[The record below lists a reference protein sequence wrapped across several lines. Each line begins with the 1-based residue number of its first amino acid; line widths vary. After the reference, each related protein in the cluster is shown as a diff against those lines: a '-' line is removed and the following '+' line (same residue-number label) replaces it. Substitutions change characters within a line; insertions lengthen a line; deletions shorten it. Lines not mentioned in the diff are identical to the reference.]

1 MSFPSM
7 WAHLFLIDAVGTE
20 AATSPPSPSSLPEI
34 PTQLRTGGGQ
44 ASERAEEEKSAAA
57 ALLLVSL
64 RYLYVPLHLSSL
76 PSSAHSTLSLLPFP
90 APLRSTQMAPTS
102 MSLAAKTPVPFSALP
117 SSGVAQRPV
126 SVTASLEHK
135 TNDARRKFL
144 KLALGNLGV
153 GLPTLLGA
161 KRALADEQG
170 VSSSRMSYSRFLEY
184 LDKDRVK
191 KVDLFENGTIAIVE
205 AISPELGNRVQRV
218 RVQLPGLSQELLQ
231 KLREKNID
239 FAAHSNQEDSG
250 SLLFNLIGNLAFPL
264 ILIGGLFL
272 LSRRAQGGLGGPN
285 GPGFPLGFGQ
295 SRAKFQMEP
304 NTGVTFDDVAGVDE
318 AKQDFMEVVEFLK
331 KPERFTAVGARIP
344 KGVLLVGP
352 PGTGKTLLAKAIA
365 GEAGVP
371 FFSISG
377 SEFVEMFVG
386 VGASRVRDLFK
397 KAKENAPCIVFV
409 DEIDAVGRQRGTGIG
424 GGNDE
429 REQTLNQLLTEM
441 DGFEGNTGIIVIAA
455 TNRADILDSALL
467 RPGRFDRQVSVDVPD
482 VRGRTE
488 ILKVHGSNKKFDTD
502 VSLEVIAMR
511 TPGFSGA
518 DLANLLN
525 EAAILAGRRGRTAIS
540 SKEIDDSIDRI
551 VAGMEGTVMTD
562 GKSKSLVAYHEVG
575 HAICG
580 TLTPGHDPV
589 QKVTLIPRGQAR
601 GLTWFI
607 PMDDP
612 TLISR
617 QQLFARIVGGL
628 GGRAAEEII
637 FGEPE
642 VTTGA
647 AGDLQQI
654 TGLAKQMVVTF
665 GMSDIGP
672 WSLMDGGAQS
682 GDVIMRMMARNSMS
696 EKLAEDIDT
705 AVKRLSDEAY
715 EIALSQIRS
724 NREAM
729 DKIVE
734 VLLEKE
740 TLSGEEF
747 RAILSEFTEIPVENR
762 VPPATAAALPA

>member
-1 MSFPSM
+1 MAASSACLVGNALSTHSNRITLGKDLSGRYLFSSWMSNRASKSFS
-7 WAHLFLIDAVGTE
+7 VK
-20 AATSPPSPSSLPEI
+20 ATLD
-34 PTQLRTGGGQ
+34 QGQ
-44 ASERAEEEKSAAA
+44 QEGRRGMLK
-57 ALLLVSL
+57 LLL
-64 RYLYVPLHLSSL
+64 
-76 PSSAHSTLSLLPFP
+76 
-90 APLRSTQMAPTS
+90 
-102 MSLAAKTPVPFSALP
+102 
-117 SSGVAQRPV
+117 
-126 SVTASLEHK
+126 
-135 TNDARRKFL
+135 
-144 KLALGNLGV
+144 GNVGV
-153 GLPTLLGA
+153 GLPALLGNGKA
-161 KRALADEQG
+161 YAADEQG

-184 LDKDRVK
+184 LDKDRVT
-191 KVDLFENGTIAIVE
+191 KVDLYENGTIAIVE
-205 AISPELGNRVQRV
+205 AVSPELGNRLQRV

-239 FAAHSNQEDSG
+239 FAAHNNQEESG
-250 SLLFNLIGNLAFPL
+250 SVLFNLIGNLAFPL
-264 ILIGGLFL
+264 AVISVLFF
-272 LSRRAQGGLGGPN
+272 LSRRSGGMGGPG
-285 GPGFPLGFGQ
+285 GPGFPLQFGQ
-295 SRAKFQMEP
+295 SKAKFQMEP

-331 KPERFTAVGARIP
+331 KPERFTSVGARIP

-386 VGASRVRDLFK
+386 IGASRVRDLFK

-441 DGFEGNTGIIVIAA
+441 DGFEGNTGVIVIAA

-482 VRGRTE
+482 IKGRTD
-488 ILKVHGSNKKFDTD
+488 ILKVHANNKKFEND

-525 EAAILAGRRGRTAIS
+525 EAAILAGRRGRSGIS

-551 VAGMEGTVMTD
+551 VAGMEGTLMTD

-580 TLTPGHDPV
+580 TLTPGHDAV
-589 QKVTLIPRGQAR
+589 QK
-601 GLTWFI
+601 
-607 PMDDP
+607 
-612 TLISR
+612 
-617 QQLFARIVGGL
+617 QLFARIVGGL

-647 AGDLQQI
+647 GGDLQQI
-654 TGLAKQMVVTF
+654 TGIARQMVVTF

-672 WSLMDGGAQS
+672 WSLMDSSAQS

-724 NREAM
+724 NREAI

-740 TLSGEEF
+740 TLSGDEF
-747 RAILSEFTEIPVENR
+747 RALLSEFVEIPAENR
-762 VPPATAAALPA
+762 VTPATPLPVAA